1 MKIKSYKS
9 HEINGCREASQISA
23 TILDELVK
31 FIGEGITTEEID
43 NFCFKRIKELGG
55 VPAPLFYRGFPK
67 SSCTSLNHVICHGI
81 PSSNRKLLDG
91 DILNIDITTII
102 DGWHGDTSRMF
113 KIGNI
118 SVKAHKLCEITHLCL
133 IESISE
139 IKVGDPISK
148 IGKKIDH
155 IANENNFS
163 VVKDFCGHGVGL
175 NFHENP
181 SILHYYDKEYDDFK
195 FIDGMI
201 FTVEP
206 MINAGKYYSKI
217 LNDGWTAVTKDKTL
231 SAQYEH
237 TVYING
243 DNIEILTESPNGV
256 FYN

>member
-1 MKIKSYKS
+1 MKIKSYKP
-9 HEINGCREASQISA
+9 HEINDCREASQISA
-23 TILDELVK
+23 TILDELEK
-31 FIGEGITTEEID
+31 FIAEGVTTEEID
-43 NFCFKRIKELGG
+43 NFCFKRIQELGG
-55 VPAPLFYRGFPK
+55 TPAPLFYKGFPK

-91 DILNIDITTII
+91 DILNVDITTII
-102 DGWHGDTSRMF
+102 NGWHGDTSRMF

-118 SVKAHKLCEITHLCL
+118 SVKANNLCEVTFLCL

-148 IGKKIDH
+148 IGKKIDQ
-155 IANENNFS
+155 IANNNNFS
-163 VVKDFCGHGVGL
+163 VVRDFCGHGVGV

-181 SILHYYDKEYDDFK
+181 SILHYYDKEYDNVN

-201 FTVEP
+201 FTIEP
-206 MINAGKYYSKI
+206 MINAGKYHSKI

-243 DNIEILTESPNGV
+243 DNIEILTKSPKEV
-256 FYN
+256 L